1 MGLGN
6 ACWLELHWQST
17 SGADPAWLEPGSL
30 SPPLL
35 PVLKGPQSWRMPV
48 GHLLQNILLCRLTGH
63 PGARRVG
70 DLGGSPVTPQ
80 GREGC
85 RRGQGQGYRKGLW
98 QEHCHGVGAEREEAE
113 IRGSEI
119 CAPHLVLLFLL
130 GPCPAAERSWLPLP
144 GRIRPLRQ
152 EFKSSVSIPRI

>member
-6 ACWLELHWQST
+6 TCWLELNWQFA
-17 SGADPAWLEPGSL
+17 SGTYPVWLEPGSL
-30 SPPLL
+30 SQPLL
-35 PVLKGPQSWRMPV
+35 PVLKGPQSRRMPV

-80 GREGC
+80 GREGR

-98 QEHCHGVGAEREEAE
+98 QEHCHGVGAEREKAE
-113 IRGSEI
+113 IGGVRSV
-119 CAPHLVLLFLL
+119 PHTWSCFPAGALPCWREKLV
-130 GPCPAAERSWLPLP
+130 AS
-144 GRIRPLRQ
+144 
-152 EFKSSVSIPRI
+152 PRENQASQAGV